1 MYPTKTSLL
10 IAILVMGITSI
21 VLEAIAPLWAY
32 GIAKGLTTVLVL
44 LLASSNKQISRL
56 GARAVTALFFCL
68 LGDLALLWEG
78 GFLLGLGFFLIA
90 HLLFIRAF
98 KARFGIKFHWIAL
111 LIAASLAISTLYFI
125 WPNVT
130 GILQAAIIGYV
141 TVIGIMSSLSMSIA
155 FNRRS
160 KIRTQLGLGGL
171 LFMISDA
178 FLGINAFA
186 IPIPFASILILT
198 TYWGAITSLAIA
210 AREF

>member
-1 MYPTKTSLL
+1 
-10 IAILVMGITSI
+10 MGVSSI
-21 VLEAIAPLWAY
+21 ILEASAPLWAY
-32 GIAKGLTTVLVL
+32 GIAKGLTTGLVL

-78 GFLLGLGFFLIA
+78 GFLFGLGFFLIA

-111 LIAASLAISTLYFI
+111 LITASLAISTLYFI
-125 WPNVT
+125 LPNVS
-130 GILQAAIIGYV
+130 GILQVAIIGYV
-141 TVIGIMSSLSMSIA
+141 AVIGIMSSLSMSIA
-155 FNRRS
+155 LNRRS

>member
-10 IAILVMGITSI
+10 IAILVMGVTSI

-56 GARAVTALFFCL
+56 GARVLTALFFCL
-68 LGDLALLWEG
+68 LGDIALIWESA
-78 GFLLGLGFFLIA
+78 FLIGLGFFLIA

-98 KARFGIKFHWIAL
+98 RARFKMKFHWIAIA
-111 LIAASLAISTLYFI
+111 IAATLAITTLYFI
-125 WPNVT
+125 WPKVS
-130 GILQAAIIGYV
+130 GILQIAILSYV
-141 TVIGIMSSLSMSIA
+141 LVIGIMSSLSMSIA
-155 FNRRS
+155 LNRRS
-160 KIRTQLGLGGL
+160 KIRFQLGLGGL

-178 FLGINAFA
+178 LLWVNAFVN
-186 IPIPFASILILT
+186 PIPFASILILT
-198 TYWGAITSLAIA
+198 TYWGAVTSLAIA

>member
-44 LLASSNKQISRL
+44 LLASSHRQISRL
-56 GARAVTALFFCL
+56 GARVLTALFFCL
-68 LGDLALLWEG
+68 LGDIALIWESA
-78 GFLLGLGFFLIA
+78 FLLGLGFFLIA

-98 KARFGIKFHWIAL
+98 RARFKMKFHWIAIA
-111 LIAASLAISTLYFI
+111 IAATLAFTTLYFI
-125 WPNVT
+125 WPKVS
-130 GILQAAIIGYV
+130 GILQIAIITYV
-141 TVIGIMSSLSMSIA
+141 LVIGVMSSLSMSIA
-155 FNRRS
+155 LIKRS
-160 KIRTQLGLGGL
+160 RIRLQLGLGGL

-178 FLGINAFA
+178 LLGINAFVN
-186 IPIPFASILILT
+186 PIPFASILILT

>member
-10 IAILVMGITSI
+10 IAILVMGVTSI
-21 VLEAIAPLWAY
+21 VLEAIAPTWAY

-56 GARAVTALFFCL
+56 GARVLTALFFCL
-68 LGDLALLWEG
+68 LGDIALIWESA
-78 GFLLGLGFFLIA
+78 FLLGLGFFLIA

-98 KARFGIKFHWIAL
+98 RARFKMKFHWIAIT
-111 LIAASLAISTLYFI
+111 IAATLAITTLYFI
-125 WPNVT
+125 WPKVS
-130 GILQAAIIGYV
+130 GILQIAILSYV
-141 TVIGIMSSLSMSIA
+141 LVIGIMSSLSMSIA
-155 FNRRS
+155 LNRRS
-160 KIRTQLGLGGL
+160 KIRLQLGLGGL

-178 FLGINAFA
+178 LLGINAFVN
-186 IPIPFASILILT
+186 PIPFASILILT

>member
-1 MYPTKTSLL
+1 
-10 IAILVMGITSI
+10 MGVSSI
-21 VLEAIAPLWAY
+21 ILEASAPLWAY
-32 GIAKGLTTVLVL
+32 GIAKGLTTGLVL

-56 GARAVTALFFCL
+56 GARVVTALFFCL

-78 GFLLGLGFFLIA
+78 GFLFGLGFFLIA
-90 HLLFIRAF
+90 HVLFIRAF

-111 LIAASLAISTLYFI
+111 LITASLAISTLYFI
-125 WPNVT
+125 WPNVS
-130 GILQAAIIGYV
+130 GILQVAIIGYV
-141 TVIGIMSSLSMSIA
+141 AVIGIMSSLSMSIA
-155 FNRRS
+155 LNRRS

>member
-10 IAILVMGITSI
+10 IAILVMGVTSI

-32 GIAKGLTTVLVL
+32 GIAKGLKTVLVL

-56 GARAVTALFFCL
+56 GARVLTALFFCL
-68 LGDLALLWEG
+68 LGDIALIWEG
-78 GFLLGLGFFLIA
+78 AFLLGLGFFLIA

-98 KARFGIKFHWIAL
+98 KARFKMKFHWIAVT
-111 LIAASLAISTLYFI
+111 IAATLAITTLYFI
-125 WPNVT
+125 WPKVS
-130 GILQAAIIGYV
+130 GILQIAILSYV
-141 TVIGIMSSLSMSIA
+141 LVIGIMSSLSMSIA
-155 FNRRS
+155 LNRRS
-160 KIRTQLGLGGL
+160 KIRLQLGLGGL

-178 FLGINAFA
+178 LLGVNAFVN
-186 IPIPFASILILT
+186 PIPFASILILT

>member
-10 IAILVMGITSI
+10 IAILVMGVTSI

-56 GARAVTALFFCL
+56 GARVLTALFFCL
-68 LGDLALLWEG
+68 LGDIALIWDNA
-78 GFLLGLGFFLIA
+78 FLLGLGFFLIA

-98 KARFGIKFHWIAL
+98 RARFKMKFHWIAII
-111 LIAASLAISTLYFI
+111 IAATLAITTLYFI
-125 WPNVT
+125 WPKVSGNLQIA
-130 GILQAAIIGYV
+130 ILSYV
-141 TVIGIMSSLSMSIA
+141 LVIGIMSSLSMSIA
-155 FNRRS
+155 LNRRS
-160 KIRTQLGLGGL
+160 KIRLQLGLGGL

-178 FLGINAFA
+178 LLGVNAFVN
-186 IPIPFASILILT
+186 PIPFASILILT

>member
-10 IAILVMGITSI
+10 IAILVMGVTSI

-44 LLASSNKQISRL
+44 LLASSNRQISRL
-56 GARAVTALFFCL
+56 GARVLTALFFCL
-68 LGDLALLWEG
+68 LGDIALIWESA
-78 GFLLGLGFFLIA
+78 FLLGLGFFLIA

-98 KARFGIKFHWIAL
+98 RARFKMKFHWIAIT
-111 LIAASLAISTLYFI
+111 IAATLAITTLYFI
-125 WPNVT
+125 WPKVS
-130 GILQAAIIGYV
+130 GILQIAILSYV
-141 TVIGIMSSLSMSIA
+141 LVIGIMSSLSMSIA
-155 FNRRS
+155 LNRRS
-160 KIRTQLGLGGL
+160 KIRLQLGLGGL

-178 FLGINAFA
+178 LLGINAFVN
-186 IPIPFASILILT
+186 PIPFASILILT

>member
-10 IAILVMGITSI
+10 FGILVMGVSSI
-21 VLEAIAPLWAY
+21 ILETIAPLWAY
-32 GIAKGLTTVLVL
+32 GIAKGLTTGLVL
-44 LLASSNKQISRL
+44 LLASSNRQISRL
-56 GARAVTALFFCL
+56 GARVVTALFFCL

-78 GFLLGLGFFLIA
+78 GFLFGLGFFLIA

-111 LIAASLAISTLYFI
+111 LITASLAISTLYFI
-125 WPNVT
+125 WPNVS
-130 GILQAAIIGYV
+130 GILQVAIIGYV
-141 TVIGIMSSLSMSIA
+141 AVIGIMSSLSMSIA
-155 FNRRS
+155 INRRS

>member
-10 IAILVMGITSI
+10 IAILVMSITSM
-21 VLEAIAPLWAY
+21 VLEAIAPLWVY
-32 GIAKGLTTVLVL
+32 GIAKVLTTGLVL
-44 LLASSNKQISRL
+44 LLASSNRQISRL
-56 GARAVTALFFCL
+56 GARVLTALFFCL

-78 GFLLGLGFFLIA
+78 GFLFGLGFFLIA

-98 KARFGIKFHWIAL
+98 RARFGIKFHWVAL
-111 LIAASLAISTLYFI
+111 LITASLAISTLYFI
-125 WPNVT
+125 WPNVS
-130 GILQAAIIGYV
+130 GVLQGAIIGYIA
-141 TVIGIMSSLSMSIA
+141 VIGIMSSLSMSIA
-155 FNRRS
+155 LNKRS
-160 KIRTQLGLGGL
+160 KIRMQLGLGGL

>member
-10 IAILVMGITSI
+10 IAILVMGVTSI

-56 GARAVTALFFCL
+56 GARVLTALFFCL
-68 LGDLALLWEG
+68 LGDIALIWEG
-78 GFLLGLGFFLIA
+78 AFLLGLGFFLIA

-98 KARFGIKFHWIAL
+98 RARFKMKFHWIAIT
-111 LIAASLAISTLYFI
+111 IAATIAITTLYFI
-125 WPNVT
+125 WPKVS
-130 GILQAAIIGYV
+130 GILQIAILSYV
-141 TVIGIMSSLSMSIA
+141 LVIGLMSSLSMSIA
-155 FNRRS
+155 LNRRS
-160 KIRTQLGLGGL
+160 KIRLQLGLGGL

-178 FLGINAFA
+178 LLGINAFVN
-186 IPIPFASILILT
+186 PIPFASILILT

>member
-1 MYPTKTSLL
+1 
-10 IAILVMGITSI
+10 MGVSSI
-21 VLEAIAPLWAY
+21 ILEASAPLWAY
-32 GIAKGLTTVLVL
+32 GIAKGLTTGLVL
-44 LLASSNKQISRL
+44 LLASSNRQISRL

-78 GFLLGLGFFLIA
+78 GFLFGLGFFLIA

-111 LIAASLAISTLYFI
+111 LITASLAISTLYFI
-125 WPNVT
+125 WPNVS
-130 GILQAAIIGYV
+130 GILQVAIIGYV
-141 TVIGIMSSLSMSIA
+141 AVIGIMSSLSMSIA
-155 FNRRS
+155 LNRRS

-186 IPIPFASILILT
+186 IPIPFASFLILT

>member
-1 MYPTKTSLL
+1 
-10 IAILVMGITSI
+10 MGVTSI

-56 GARAVTALFFCL
+56 GARVLTALFFCL
-68 LGDLALLWEG
+68 LGDIALIWESA
-78 GFLLGLGFFLIA
+78 FLLGLGFFLIA

-98 KARFGIKFHWIAL
+98 RARFKMKFHWIAVT
-111 LIAASLAISTLYFI
+111 IAATLAITTLYFI
-125 WPNVT
+125 WPKVS
-130 GILQAAIIGYV
+130 GILQIAILSYV
-141 TVIGIMSSLSMSIA
+141 LVIGIMSSLSMSIA
-155 FNRRS
+155 LNRRS
-160 KIRTQLGLGGL
+160 KIRLQLGLGGL

-178 FLGINAFA
+178 LLGINAFVN
-186 IPIPFASILILT
+186 PIPFASILILT

>member
-1 MYPTKTSLL
+1 MYPTKTSLF
-10 IAILVMGITSI
+10 IAILVMSITSM
-21 VLEAIAPLWAY
+21 VLENAAPTWAY
-32 GIAKGLTTVLVL
+32 GISKGLTTLLVL

-56 GARAVTALFFCL
+56 GARVVTALFFCL
-68 LGDLALLWEG
+68 LGDLALLWDG
-78 GFLLGLGFFLIA
+78 GFLFGLGFFLIA

-98 KARFGIKFHWIAL
+98 RARFGIKIHWVAV
-111 LIAASLAISTLYFI
+111 LITASLAISTLYFI
-125 WPNVT
+125 WPNVS
-130 GILQAAIIGYV
+130 GVLQGAIIGYIA
-141 TVIGIMSSLSMSIA
+141 VIGIMSSLSMSIA
-155 FNRRS
+155 LNKRS
-160 KIRTQLGLGGL
+160 KIRMQLGLGGL

>member
-10 IAILVMGITSI
+10 IAIFVMSITSI
-21 VLEAIAPLWAY
+21 VLETIAPTWAY
-32 GIAKGLTTVLVL
+32 GIAKGLTTVIVL
-44 LLASSNKQISRL
+44 LLASSNRQISRL
-56 GARAVTALFFCL
+56 GARVLTALIFCL
-68 LGDLALLWEG
+68 LGDIALLWES
-78 GFLLGLGFFLIA
+78 GFLIGLGFFLIA

-98 KARFGIKFHWIAL
+98 IARFKIKFHWIA
-111 LIAASLAISTLYFI
+111 IAIATILAITTLYFI
-125 WPNVT
+125 WPNVS
-130 GILQAAIIGYV
+130 GILQIAILSYV
-141 TVIGIMSSLSMSIA
+141 LVIGLMSSLSMSIA
-155 FNRRS
+155 LIKRS
-160 KIRTQLGLGGL
+160 KTRLQLGLGGL

>member
-1 MYPTKTSLL
+1 MGVSSIILETS
-10 IAILVMGITSI
+10 
-21 VLEAIAPLWAY
+21 APLWAY

-44 LLASSNKQISRL
+44 LLASSNRQISRL
-56 GARAVTALFFCL
+56 GARVLTALFFCL
-68 LGDLALLWEG
+68 LGDIALLWES
-78 GFLLGLGFFLIA
+78 GFLIGLGFFLIA

-98 KARFGIKFHWIAL
+98 IARFKIKFHWIA
-111 LIAASLAISTLYFI
+111 IAIATILAITTLYFI
-125 WPNVT
+125 WPNVS
-130 GILQAAIIGYV
+130 GILKIAILSYV
-141 TVIGIMSSLSMSIA
+141 LVIGLMSSLSMSIA
-155 FNRRS
+155 LIKRS
-160 KIRTQLGLGGL
+160 KTRLQLGLGGL

>member
-1 MYPTKTSLL
+1 MYPTKSSLL
-10 IAILVMGITSI
+10 FGILVMGVSSI
-21 VLEAIAPLWAY
+21 ILEASAPLWAY
-32 GIAKGLTTVLVL
+32 GIAKGLTTGLVL

-56 GARAVTALFFCL
+56 GARVVTALFFCL

-78 GFLLGLGFFLIA
+78 GFLFGLGFFLIA
-90 HLLFIRAF
+90 HVLFIRAF

-111 LIAASLAISTLYFI
+111 LITASLAISTLYFI
-125 WPNVT
+125 WPNVS
-130 GILQAAIIGYV
+130 GILQVAIIGYV
-141 TVIGIMSSLSMSIA
+141 AVIGIMSSLSMSIA
-155 FNRRS
+155 LNRRS